1 MANGPGALPR
11 TTLGSIKDE
20 DPLKTVFTGR
30 NFLGA
35 PGNVQATYGT
45 AAPPSVVFFEDKFEV
60 PEAPEPIA
68 PVAPVYTRRDPYAYV
83 EEEPGDIDEA
93 EAEDAAAAAEQSQ
106 AEEAH
111 SMSTMGI
118 DEAEHQ
124 EEAFAASDEAG
135 SEAKII
141 CTAMNSMYGFG
152 GFRNAIWMK
161 YQASH
166 PSMKKEEYELG
177 YHKLIMPLVKRM
189 KTRKFIRTIVEFNAR
204 QRTFNLRREMRGQKT
219 TLYYRIVEK
228 KIILPAFFAIG
239 WLVKKNILKKAK
251 I

>member
-11 TTLGSIKDE
+11 NTLGSIKDE
-20 DPLKTVFTGR
+20 DPVKTVFTGR

-35 PGNVQATYGT
+35 PGSVQSTYGT
-45 AAPPSVVFFEDKFEV
+45 AAQPSFVFFEDKFEV
-60 PEAPEPIA
+60 PEAPEPTA
-68 PVAPVYTRRDPYAYV
+68 PVSSVSSVYTRRDPVKYV
-83 EEEPGDIDEA
+83 DTSTVDDGDPDDEDDEVGVDPDSAPGMGPDVGMTDT
-93 EAEDAAAAAEQSQ
+93 AEDV
-106 AEEAH
+106 
-111 SMSTMGI
+111 GG
-118 DEAEHQ
+118 DEGD
-124 EEAFAASDEAG
+124 S
-135 SEAKII
+135 KII

-189 KTRKFIRTIVEFNAR
+189 KTSKFIRTIVEFNAR
-204 QRTFNLRREMRGQKT
+204 QRTFNLRREMRGQET